1 MPEDPPKPAQPEGMR
16 CAIDFYE
23 VVMPF
28 KSGSYDQLLCRS
40 PLPGEEPPRVWSGC
54 LRDWLLHKLR
64 ASPHEFGMF
73 YAEIV
78 PIDDQDLVDDEAMD
92 RLIEQNGAPLQAEVL
107 WSGSE
112 ELLPAAAVDGG

>member
-1 MPEDPPKPAQPEGMR
+1 MPEKPPRPAKPEGMR
-16 CAIDFYE
+16 CAIDCYE

-28 KSGSYDQLLCRS
+28 KTGSYDQLLCRS

-54 LRDWLLHKLR
+54 LRDWLLHKLSS
-64 ASPHEFGMF
+64 SPHEFGMYF
-73 YAEIV
+73 AEIV
-78 PIDDQDLVDDEAMD
+78 PIDDQDLVDEDAMD

-107 WSGSE
+107 WSGSA